1 MTSNLTWHQE
11 APRDARERAIADEVE
26 RRAAYLTPIL
36 LMILYA
42 NPAAENRD

>member
-11 APRDARERAIADEVE
+11 APRDAREIAIAAEVQ
-26 RRAAYLTPIL
+26 RRAEFLVPIL

-42 NPAAENRD
+42 NPDGENRD